1 MQAGTER
8 PGLLSRLTHWGIGAG
23 MVLLALMAGLVVL
36 QVLEFL
42 HYSNPPSVWPV

>member
-1 MQAGTER
+1 MT
-8 PGLLSRLTHWGIGAG
+8 PLLSNKVQA
-23 MVLLALMAGLVVL
+23 VLALVATLVFIAVVVL